1 MPFEPIATELKPA
14 PSQLMWQAKV
24 ALRARLQ
31 WWDALR
37 GLEKI
42 LVAEPPDNL
51 TALLDEIVIG
61 IDCPTEVS
69 DFHAEHLL
77 RQLACTTEYP
87 S

>member
-1 MPFEPIATELKPA
+1 MSFELIATEPKPS
-14 PSQLMWQAKV
+14 PSQLIQQAKAV
-24 ALRARLQ
+24 LRARLQ
-31 WWDALR
+31 WWEALR

-42 LVAEPPDNL
+42 FADEIPGHL
-51 TALLDEIVIG
+51 TALLDEIAIG
-61 IDCPTEVS
+61 IDSPYEVS